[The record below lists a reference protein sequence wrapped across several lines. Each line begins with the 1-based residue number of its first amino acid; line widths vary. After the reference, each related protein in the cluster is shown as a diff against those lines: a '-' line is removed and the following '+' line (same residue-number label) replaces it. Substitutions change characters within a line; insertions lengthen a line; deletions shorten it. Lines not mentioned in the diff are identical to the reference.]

1 MMPKRLT
8 RTLAAGGLGFSLILG
23 MLAIPTV
30 VLAATPNWVSG
41 PTVNLPDIVKEGAAA
56 GFATTITNN
65 GPSNISQLSVTA
77 FSDQPFEEQDEGTLV
92 NPGDVDGS
100 AVPVYAA
107 VYRNGTEL
115 TGACPSPLATP
126 LICTVAGGL
135 ASGGV
140 ATLVVAFPTSGTE
153 DIGLHGFWQ
162 SNGTGSS
169 FCVPGDNSQGDCL
182 PFHSDATTV
191 SDDGNRGGGFSI
203 EDGGLA
209 ESDGISSSNATSTS
223 LKAPAGVKNV
233 ILTVADDGAVTK
245 LLTCSPECVDLPTS
259 ELHLG
264 DGSPLAAG
272 SFMKVVIQFHK
283 TALKGIN
290 FGKLTVVHFDD
301 EGNFLEE
308 VPTRKSCDGS
318 SLCAMFQ
325 NISGGH
331 GQVTMYLNQNGFVK
345 YH

>member
-1 MMPKRLT
+1 MIPKRLT
-8 RTLAAGGLGFSLILG
+8 RTLAAGGLGLSLILG

-41 PTVNLPDIVKEGAAA
+41 PTDNLPEVVKEGSAA

-77 FSDQPFEEQDEGTLV
+77 FSDQPFDEVAEGTLV
-92 NPGDVDGS
+92 NPVDVDGS

-115 TGACPSPLATP
+115 AGACPTPLATP
-126 LICTVAGGL
+126 LICTVAEGL

-140 ATLVVAFPTSGTE
+140 ATLVVAFPTEGTD
-153 DIGLHGFWQ
+153 DIGLHGWWQ

-169 FCVPGDNSQGDCL
+169 FCTAGDNSQGDCL
-182 PFHSDATTV
+182 PFHSAATTV
-191 SDDGNRGGGFSI
+191 SDDANRGGGFSVT
-203 EDGGLA
+203 DGGRA
-209 ESDGISSSNATSTS
+209 ASDAFSATNLTSTE
-223 LKAPAGVKNV
+223 LNAPTGVKNV
-233 ILTVADDGAVTK
+233 ILTVADDGAVENDPACTD
-245 LLTCSPECVDLPTS
+245 CVNLPTS

-264 DGSPLAAG
+264 DGSPLPSG
-272 SFMKVVIQFHK
+272 SFMKVVIEFHK

-290 FGKLTVVHFDD
+290 FGKLTVRHYHNDGSFHDIA
-301 EGNFLEE
+301 
-308 VPTRKSCDGS
+308 TKRSCDGTS
-318 SLCAMFQ
+318 ECAMFQ

-331 GQVTMYLNQNGFVK
+331 GRVTIYLDQNGFVK

>member
-1 MMPKRLT
+1 MMPKRLS
-8 RTLAAGGLGFSLILG
+8 RTLAAGGLGFSLVLS

-41 PTVNLPDIVKEGAAA
+41 PTVNLPEIVKEGAAA
-56 GFATTITNN
+56 GFATTITND
-65 GPSNISQLSVTA
+65 GPSNVSQLSVTA
-77 FSDQPFEEQDEGTLV
+77 FSAQPFEEQAEGALV

-107 VYRNGTEL
+107 VYKNGTEMA
-115 TGACPSPLATP
+115 GACPSPLASP

-140 ATLVVAFPTSGTE
+140 ATLIVAFPTSGTE
-153 DIGLHGFWQ
+153 DIGLHGWWQ

-169 FCVPGDNSQGDCL
+169 FCVAGDNSQGDCL
-182 PFHSDATTV
+182 PFHSGATTV

-203 EDGGLA
+203 ADGGTA
-209 ESDGISSSNATSTS
+209 ASDAFSAANPTFTS
-223 LKAPAGVKNV
+223 LKSPAGVKNV
-233 ILTVADDGAVTK
+233 ILTVADDGAVTNDPA
-245 LLTCSPECVDLPTS
+245 CSDCVNLPTS

-264 DGSPLAAG
+264 DGSALPTG
-272 SFMKVVIQFHK
+272 TFMKVVVEFHK

-290 FGKLTVVHFDD
+290 FGKLTVRHFHDD
-301 EGNFLEE
+301 G
-308 VPTRKSCDGS
+308 TSHDITTKRSCDGTAE
-318 SLCAMFQ
+318 CAMFQ

-331 GQVTMYLNQNGFVK
+331 GRVTIYLNQNGFVK